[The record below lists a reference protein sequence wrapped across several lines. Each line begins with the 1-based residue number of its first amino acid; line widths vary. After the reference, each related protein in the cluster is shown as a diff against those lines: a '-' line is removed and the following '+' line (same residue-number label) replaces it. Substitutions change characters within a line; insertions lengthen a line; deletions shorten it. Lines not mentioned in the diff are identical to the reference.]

1 MGQDR
6 TAVREQAE
14 AVLQRLAGAH
24 ARLREDQWRA
34 IEALV
39 VDRRRVLCVQRTGWG
54 KSAVY
59 FVATALLRTAG
70 EHGPTVIVSPL
81 LALMRNQV
89 DAAARAGIRAR
100 TINSAN
106 LDEWD
111 EITGEIHAGA
121 VDVLLISPERLNNPD
136 FRDAVLPKLAATTG
150 LLVVDEAHCVSD
162 WGHDFRPD
170 YRRLRTFLGNLP
182 AGTPVLATTATA
194 NARVTQDVA
203 EQLGAASRSEVASG
217 PEVASRSEVA
227 SGPGGASG
235 AGAGQETL
243 VLRGSLDRESLRL
256 GVVDL
261 PGPAHRL
268 AWLADHLDELPGS
281 GIIYT
286 LTVAAA
292 AETAEFLRSRGYS
305 VASYTGQ
312 ADDADRR
319 AAEQDLLDNKIKA
332 LVATSALGMGFDKPD
347 LGFVVHLGAPPSPIA
362 YYQQV
367 GRAGRA
373 VAHAEVLLL
382 PGGAEDA
389 AIWRYFAALAFPP
402 EDQVRSVLAALS
414 TDRPRST
421 PALEPIVDLR
431 RTRLELMLKVL
442 DVDGAVRRVRGG
454 WIATGEPW
462 TYDEARL
469 RRVAA
474 ARTAEQAAMREYA
487 TTAGCRLR
495 YLREC
500 LDDAE
505 ATDCGRCDRCAAPTF
520 AAELSEDTLRAAEA
534 FLGRSG
540 VGIAPK
546 KLWPTGLAAVDVP
559 LRGRIAPPEQAL
571 PGRAIGRLSDLGW
584 GGRLRELVGPG
595 TVDVAVPDDVV
606 AAVVEVL
613 REWAHGTDP
622 WPRRPVGVVAVG
634 SRHTRLVASLAGRIA
649 AVGRMPLLGTVAVAA
664 GGGARGNSA
673 QRVRALYG
681 SVTLSSELAAAL
693 VGLAGPVLLV
703 DDLVDSGWT
712 MTMVARELR
721 RAGAPEVLP
730 LALAVAG

>member
-1 MGQDR
+1 MSQDR

-203 EQLGAASRSEVASG
+203 EQLGAASRPGAASG
-217 PEVASRSEVA
+217 PDAA
-227 SGPGGASG
+227 SGPGARP
-235 AGAGQETL
+235 ETL

-268 AWLADHLDELPGS
+268 AWLADQLDELPGS

-500 LDDAE
+500 LDDAG

-520 AAELSEDTLRAAEA
+520 AAELSEDTLRVAEA

-559 LRGRIAPPEQAL
+559 LRGRIALPEQAL
-571 PGRAIGRLSDLGW
+571 PGRAVGRLTDLGW
-584 GGRLRELVGPG
+584 GGRLRELVGPD
-595 TVDVAVPDDVV
+595 TADVEAPDDVV

-673 QRVRALYG
+673 QRVRALYD
-681 SVTLSSELAAAL
+681 SVTLSSELTGAL
-693 VGLAGPVLLV
+693 AGLAGPVLLV
-703 DDLVDSGWT
+703 DDFVDSGWT